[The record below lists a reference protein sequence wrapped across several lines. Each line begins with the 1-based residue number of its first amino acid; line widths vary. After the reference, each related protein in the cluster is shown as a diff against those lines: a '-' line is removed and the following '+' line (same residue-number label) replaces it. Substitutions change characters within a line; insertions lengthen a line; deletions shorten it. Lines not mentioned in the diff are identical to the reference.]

1 MRILIA
7 TGIYPP
13 DIGGPATYTH
23 MIAKKFAAEG
33 HDVFVLS
40 YGDKQASFSEKGV
53 QVSLVSRT
61 SNVLVRYM
69 AYFGQLWRLS
79 KHVDVM
85 YAHDLVSVGLCAAL
99 VRSVR
104 SSFRL
109 IIRLGG
115 DFLWEKAYAQSFTTR
130 PLSTY
135 YDSSKNMTERFFMK
149 IYKYVLLKTDHV
161 VFSTSWQQKL
171 YNRFFSVDSSSV
183 IMNAFPDV
191 SPCIYDSSERTSM
204 RRVLFA
210 GRLIE
215 LKNITRLCQVVS
227 SIEKV
232 TLDVVGTGP
241 QKDSLSQYIASLP
254 SNVGISFLGY
264 VPHDELLESFCSYD
278 IIVIPSITE
287 VSPHLLLEAIA
298 RGIPVLLTK
307 ECGLVSAFPTIK
319 TFDPF
324 SDEELRM
331 AIESLVDNA
340 TYNAYRIAVQ
350 QIPHTRGGNDVVD
363 DHLSLFNKLLA

>member
-1 MRILIA
+1 
-7 TGIYPP
+7 
-13 DIGGPATYTH
+13 
-23 MIAKKFAAEG
+23 
-33 HDVFVLS
+33 
-40 YGDKQASFSEKGV
+40 
-53 QVSLVSRT
+53 
-61 SNVLVRYM
+61 
-69 AYFGQLWRLS
+69 
-79 KHVDVM
+79 
-85 YAHDLVSVGLCAAL
+85 
-99 VRSVR
+99 
-104 SSFRL
+104 L